1 MADTVAD
8 SDTIEDAKMPLL
20 DHLIELRQRLL
31 WSALSIIILF
41 LFFYYFSEN
50 IYGFLVQPLADIMAE
65 TGRDRRLIFTAMHE
79 AFFTYIKVAFFAAIF
94 VAFPFIAM
102 QIWMFIAPGLYKHEK
117 SAFLP
122 FLIATPI
129 LFFMGGALVYYYILP
144 VAWKFFLS
152 FESSGGAGAMPI
164 QLEAKVNEYL
174 SLVMRL
180 IFAFGICF
188 ELPVVMSLLGKVG
201 LATSKGMKEKRKYA
215 IVMAFV
221 AAAVLTP
228 PDPIS
233 QIGLALP
240 TILLYEISIICVR
253 MIEKKRGDVEG
264 EDEDDDDDDD
274 DDLDDAPEAK
284 DFDGKDYEND
294 DDLESEPDSLKP
306 NSPTNPTNFEGP

>member
-1 MADTVAD
+1 VADTVAD

-264 EDEDDDDDDD
+264 EDDDDD